1 METEHKALEPGAP
14 QLLLDDPAHPR
25 VKPPTSSST
34 KSRRA
39 LWLILGLVALLLL
52 LFFVGYLPR
61 RNRERGINKEAQ
73 EEESSLPVVNVVRAK
88 KSDPTSELLLP
99 GNITPLTEAYIYA
112 RASGYIKRRYV
123 DIGDR
128 VRTGQLMAEI
138 EAPDLDQQV
147 LQARAAL
154 QQTRANLGQTQA
166 SLEQNQS
173 QQRLAGVTLARW
185 KTLVGRGVLSQQE
198 GDQKQADYD
207 NATAQVHVG
216 EANIRAAQD
225 NVRAS
230 EANVARLVELQ
241 SFKSIRAP
249 FAGIVT
255 ARSVDVGSLI
265 AANGGGQGNP
275 NLGSSSGGGNTSG
288 ELFRVA
294 QIDRLRILVNVPQS
308 FASSVHLGM
317 AANVTVQGIQRK
329 VVGQVTR
336 TSNSLEQTTRTLLTE
351 VQVANGDHSLLPGM
365 YVQIQ
370 FVGQRQEPPILIPG
384 DSLVIR
390 SKGPEVA
397 IVGQGNKV
405 HFLPITVGR
414 DYGTDLE
421 VSSGLQGGERVVVN
435 PSDDVQEGAEVKPM
449 ASKPKPPGASGG
461 GKPGGPGDQRPSGIG
476 GQSPAKAG
484 DKTGDKK

>member
-1 METEHKALEPGAP
+1 MERERKVLEAGAP
-14 QLLLDDPAHPR
+14 QMLLDDPAHPR
-25 VKPPTSSST
+25 VPPPVSA
-34 KSRRA
+34 SRKRNRA
-39 LWLILGLVALLLL
+39 IWLVFGLLILLLI
-52 LFFVGYLPR
+52 LFLVGYLPR
-61 RNRERGINKEAQ
+61 RAREQGINKDAR
-73 EEESSLPVVNVVRAK
+73 EEESSLPVVNVTQARRA
-88 KSDPTSELLLP
+88 DAASELLLP
-99 GNITPLTEAYIYA
+99 GNVTPLTEAYIYA
-112 RASGYIKRRYV
+112 RAAGYIKKRYV

-128 VRTGQLMAEI
+128 VREGQLMAEI

-166 SLEQNQS
+166 SLEQAQT
-173 QQRLAGVTLARW
+173 QQRLTGVTLTRW

-225 NVRAS
+225 NVHAS

-241 SFKSIRAP
+241 SFKNIRAP
-249 FAGIVT
+249 FTGVVT

-275 NLGSSSGGGNTSG
+275 NLGSASGGGNTTG

-294 QIDRLRILVNVPQS
+294 QIDRLRILVNVPQA
-308 FASSVHLGM
+308 FASAVHVGLP
-317 AANVTVQGIQRK
+317 ANVTVQGIQRK
-329 VVGQVTR
+329 VLGQVTR
-336 TSNSLEQTTRTLLTE
+336 TSNSLDQNTRTLLTE
-351 VQVANGDHSLLPGM
+351 VQIANQDHALLPGM
-365 YVQIQ
+365 YAQLQ

-384 DSLVIR
+384 DCLVVR

-405 HFLPITVGR
+405 HFLPVSVGR
-414 DYGTDLE
+414 DYGIDLE
-421 VSSGLQGGERVVVN
+421 VTSGLQGGERVIVN
-435 PSDDVQEGAEVKPM
+435 PSDDVREGAEVKP
-449 ASKPKPPGASGG
+449 AFIKQKA
-461 GKPGGPGDQRPSGIG
+461 
-476 GQSPAKAG
+476 PAKAG
-484 DKTGDKK
+484 DKK